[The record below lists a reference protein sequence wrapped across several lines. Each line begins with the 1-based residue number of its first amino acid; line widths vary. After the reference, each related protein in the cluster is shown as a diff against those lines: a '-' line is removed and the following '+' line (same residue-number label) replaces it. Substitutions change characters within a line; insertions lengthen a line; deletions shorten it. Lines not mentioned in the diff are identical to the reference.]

1 MSSFKIYSIQV
12 DLFFFLQKSLPM
24 KRLISFEILFPHKFH
39 LYIPVEHTKGA
50 ILLCTENVRFNFER
64 NAFEEIDL
72 LVMDRLL
79 VPTLA
84 DVF

>member
-1 MSSFKIYSIQV
+1 
-12 DLFFFLQKSLPM
+12 M

-64 NAFEEIDL
+64 NAFKEIDL
-72 LVMDRLL
+72 LVMDPLL

-84 DVF
+84 DVFWDMIKQKAFDNTLKFPL